1 MRLSKPV
8 FWLLTL
14 LWFAAATWWYGS
26 CSKCTAC
33 ATPAT
38 PPLAPPSTMNLPGF
52 SVSDSSWNLSTPD
65 HLRFGKSGNIPV
77 LGQSMSK
84 MIDSLTV
91 YLTTNP
97 NKTITV
103 TGYYNAGETN
113 TTSFENLGLARAD
126 ELKKI
131 LVSKGVAAASVLTQ
145 SKLTDDL
152 VFAPA
157 DTLVGGI
164 TMDITSAAIPVQDL
178 FAPRTVYFNTGKNSL
193 PVDAAFTNYIEE
205 ANTYLQNNP
214 GKQLQVTGYTDNVG
228 DAEKNMQLSAS
239 RAAFVKAEL
248 VKKGIAANRIES
260 SGKGMNDPVADN
272 NTAEGRATNRRV
284 TIQLQ

>member
-33 ATPAT
+33 ANAALPPA
-38 PPLAPPSTMNLPGF
+38 PLPTINLPGF
-52 SVSDSSWNLSTPD
+52 SVTDSSWALSTVD
-65 HLRFGKSGNIPV
+65 NLRFGKSGNMPV
-77 LGQSMSK
+77 LGTNMSK
-84 MIDSLTV
+84 IVDSLSV
-91 YLTTNP
+91 YLTNHP
-97 NKTITV
+97 GKTITV
-103 TGYYNAGETN
+103 TGYYNGSETN
-113 TTSFENLGLARAD
+113 TTTFENLGLARAD

-131 LVSKGVAAASVLTQ
+131 LVGKGVAVASILTQ
-145 SKLTDDL
+145 SKMNDDL
-152 VFAPA
+152 VFVPA

-164 TMDITSAAIPVQDL
+164 TMDISSAASPPKEDL

-193 PVDAAFTNYIEE
+193 PVDASFTKYIED
-205 ANTYLQNNP
+205 AKTYLQNNP
-214 GKQLQVTGYTDNVG
+214 DKKLLVTGYTDNVG
-228 DAEKNMQLSAS
+228 DAEKNMQLSAN

-248 VKKGIAANRIES
+248 VKKGIASDRIES

-272 NTAEGRATNRRV
+272 TTASGRASNRRV